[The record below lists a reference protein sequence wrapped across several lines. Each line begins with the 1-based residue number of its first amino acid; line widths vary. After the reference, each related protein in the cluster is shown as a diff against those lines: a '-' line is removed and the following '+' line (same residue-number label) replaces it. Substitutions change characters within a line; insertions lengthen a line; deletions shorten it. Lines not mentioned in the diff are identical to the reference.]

1 MIQEEVLHFQDVE
14 INGTRRLGTL
24 SYLAGKVGPHLLN
37 FFCVCHFELKRR
49 LQIYI
54 TAPQKADVAVGGMVM
69 FASVYRI
76 ADVARLHSST
86 LACIVPPPR
95 SSTDLWATSQPFDYL
110 VT

>member
-1 MIQEEVLHFQDVE
+1 MF
-14 INGTRRLGTL
+14 
-24 SYLAGKVGPHLLN
+24 

-49 LQIYI
+49 VQIYI

-69 FASVYRI
+69 SASVYRI

>member
-24 SYLAGKVGPHLLN
+24 SYLARKVGPHLLI
-37 FFCVCHFELKRR
+37 FFCCHFELKRR
-49 LQIYI
+49 LQISN
-54 TAPQKADVAVGGMVM
+54 APQKADVAVGGMVM
-69 FASVYRI
+69 SASVYRI